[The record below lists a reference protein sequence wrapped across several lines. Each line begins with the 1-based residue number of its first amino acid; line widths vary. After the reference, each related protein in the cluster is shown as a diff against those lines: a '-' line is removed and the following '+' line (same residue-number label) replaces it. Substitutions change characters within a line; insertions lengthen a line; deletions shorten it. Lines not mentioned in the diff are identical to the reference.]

1 MEKGEKA
8 SLIGMITGIGLIVG
22 GYWYNSNLAVWG
34 LIVLFVS
41 LFGFLIWA
49 FYHYVGD
56 DAGKGFTKD
65 EIRRSIT
72 FTFVIMYIVFLCLS
86 LAPSKNA
93 ILNFE
98 ASNEFI
104 NNFHNAIL
112 VILAFYFGSRAFE
125 VGMGARTKI
134 RDWAKN
140 IFSKKFEIEGTEKG
154 IKELKG
160 DMIEKVKTVDVDAK
174 KPEDVT
180 AEDLDKVKKL
190 KEVLI
195 EIIRSE

>member
-1 MEKGEKA
+1 METGEIV
-8 SLIGMITGIGLIVG
+8 SLIGMAVGIVLIVL
-22 GYWYNSNLAVWG
+22 GYSPGSNSHLAVWG

-41 LFGFLIWA
+41 LFGFLIGI
-49 FYHYVGD
+49 FYYYVGD
-56 DAGKGFTKD
+56 KGFTKA

-86 LAPSKNA
+86 LAPSNNA
-93 ILNFE
+93 ILNFK

-125 VGMGARTKI
+125 VGMGARTRI

-140 IFSKKFEIEGTEKG
+140 IFLKYSFEIKDTEDIKVLKKAMINEVKNIDIKDKG
-154 IKELKG
+154 KNKVTDAEIKKVENLK
-160 DMIEKVKTVDVDAK
+160 KV
-174 KPEDVT
+174 
-180 AEDLDKVKKL
+180 LM
-190 KEVLI
+190 
-195 EIIRSE
+195 EIIESE

>member
-1 MEKGEKA
+1 MEKGKKI
-8 SLIGMITGIGLIVG
+8 SLIGMIIGIGLIAS

-49 FYHYVGD
+49 FYYYVGD
-56 DAGKGFTKD
+56 NAGKGFTKD

-86 LAPSKNA
+86 LAPSNNA

-134 RDWAKN
+134 RDWVK
-140 IFSKKFEIEGTEKG
+140 IFKIDKAEDKTTR
-154 IKELKG
+154 ELKKEMKEKIEDEKVDLKKLIK
-160 DMIEKVKTVDVDAK
+160 DMIEM
-174 KPEDVT
+174 E
-180 AEDLDKVKKL
+180 
-190 KEVLI
+190 
-195 EIIRSE
+195 